1 MHRRIVIGTRGSRLA
16 MCQSELIAGALCALA
31 PGIKTELDVIRT
43 TGDNIT
49 DVPLAQVGGKGLFTK
64 EIEEALLAGEIDVAV
79 HSMKDLPTELP
90 AGLCVGAVPKREQ
103 PCDVL
108 VSREGLTLEQLH
120 GGARVGTSSLR
131 RAAQLRAYRAD
142 LEVIPLRGNVDTR
155 LRKVRDGEVDAALL
169 AGAGLNRLGLAD
181 EATQVLPA
189 EIMLPAPA
197 QGALAIEV
205 RENDAELIAFLAQL
219 DDPDSR
225 AAVTAERTFL
235 AAMEGGCQVPLGALA
250 TRHGDEVVLEACVCS
265 VDGAT
270 ILRCTAAAACK
281 HPEEAGFKA
290 AETLREQGADAL
302 LDTLR

>member
-1 MHRRIVIGTRGSRLA
+1 MRRRIVIGTRGSRLA
-16 MCQSELIAGALCALA
+16 MCQSGLIANALRVLG
-31 PGIKTELDVIRT
+31 PSLETELAVIRT

-49 DVPLAQVGGKGLFTK
+49 DVPLAQVGSKGLFTK
-64 EIEEALLAGEIDVAV
+64 EIEDALLAGEIDLAV

-90 AGLCVGAVPKREQ
+90 EGLCIGAVPKREQ
-103 PCDVL
+103 ACDVL
-108 VSREGLTLEQLH
+108 ISREGLALDQLH
-120 GGARVGTSSLR
+120 FGARVGTSSLR
-131 RAAQLRAYRAD
+131 RTAQLRAHRAD
-142 LEVIPLRGNVDTR
+142 LEVVPIRGNVDTR
-155 LRKVRDGEVDAALL
+155 LRKVREEEVDAAVL
-169 AGAGLNRLGLAD
+169 AGAGLNRLGLAY
-181 EATQVLPA
+181 EVTQVLSA

-205 RENDAELIAFLAQL
+205 RENDAELLAL
-219 DDPDSR
+219 LTRLEDPDSR

-250 TRHGDEVVLEACVCS
+250 TRRADEIVLEACVCS

-270 ILRCTAAAACK
+270 ILRCTAAAAFK